1 MFKKIAFTAP
11 LAVLALS
18 SSMAFAATEARHTI
32 SLVATISSPEF
43 KAEVVD
49 PDLVNK
55 DQNMSPNSTTN
66 GKLATIVGA
75 FDVLH
80 TAGSVHARLEY
91 MPKLVQTAGSKSIDI
106 DVTVNGRKL
115 NTVSQ
120 EVVGADES
128 NVTYRAPIEIS
139 ALDGAFTAGD
149 YTAGDYT
156 GVAVVIFEPS
166 VS

>member
-1 MFKKIAFTAP
+1 MFKKIAFAAP

-18 SSMAFAATEARHTI
+18 SSMAFAANDVRHSI
-32 SLVATISSPEF
+32 PLVATISSPEF

-80 TAGSVHARLEY
+80 TAGSVHARVEY
-91 MPKLVQTAGSKSIDI
+91 MPELVQTAGSSRIGI
-106 DVTVNGRKL
+106 EVFVNGTLLDTTSK
-115 NTVSQ
+115 
-120 EVVGADES
+120 EVVGTTES
-128 NVTYRAPIEIS
+128 NVTFRAPIEIRGV
-139 ALDGAFTAGD
+139 DGTYASGD
-149 YTAGDYT
+149 YSGT
-156 GVAVVIFEPS
+156 AVVVFEPS
-166 VS
+166 V